1 MFGVYI
7 EDVYGDVELT
17 DDVCYIYNG
26 AFHIAFEKN
35 LELLIEDGIENP
47 DYEVVSKI
55 TSDSNLIY
63 FYHVYEYNE
72 KDIVFN

>member
-35 LELLIEDGIENP
+35 LDLLIQDGVENP
-47 DYEVVSKI
+47 DYEIVSQI
-55 TSDSNLIY
+55 TSDSSLIY
-63 FYHVYEYNE
+63 FYHVYKYSE
-72 KDIVFN
+72 KDIIFN

>member
-7 EDVYGDVELT
+7 EDIYGDVELT

-47 DYEVVSKI
+47 DYEVVSQL
-55 TSDSNLIY
+55 TDNTNLPC
-63 FYHVYEYNE
+63 FYHVHKYNKE
-72 KDIVFN
+72 DIIFN